1 MTDILPPLPLWLWFL
16 LALLG
21 LFVARKPVQRAFM
34 ALARFCHQS
43 LRLAAV
49 SVADGERRL
58 RRRNREVLLA
68 AGCEAAERCVEREL
82 DHVEKTVKR
91 ELARYPELHR
101 RLSEQLTAID
111 RDYALSVEVPPE
123 PGNWSKA
130 IRAVAEIP
138 ASRDPVVCDVLEAI
152 RNSMHKAEARALE
165 VYRESARERH
175 QLLRRMMPAWRS
187 ILSALSG
194 VNRNVETVIR
204 RAGDLD
210 RHMDRLEEI
219 QRGGDRASRRL
230 AASATTR
237 FFASLVALSIA
248 AAAAVVHFHLIALP
262 VAGAGGSAAH
272 IAGFRAVEVFALVVI
287 LLEIFAG
294 LVAMECLRITQ
305 FFPAVGALDDKPRRR
320 MLWIAFTA
328 LLVLAA
334 VTVSLIW
341 TRELVPGEGGAA
353 ADMNRSAYW
362 LYTAAQMGL
371 GLVLPF
377 ALAAVAMPLETF
389 ITSARTVVGI
399 LSSLLLRML
408 SLGLRLCGTGALVA
422 GGVLVRLYDIVIFLP
437 LWLERRFLDWR
448 AGKGRPPGE
457 PEPS

>member
-1 MTDILPPLPLWLWFL
+1 MTDILPSLPLWLWFL

-68 AGCEAAERCVEREL
+68 AGREAAERRVEREL
-82 DHVEKTVKR
+82 DHVENAVKR

-111 RDYALSVEVPPE
+111 KDYALSVEVPPE

-152 RNSMHKAEARALE
+152 RHSMHKAEAKALE

-210 RHMDRLEEI
+210 RHMNRLEEI
-219 QRGGDRASRRL
+219 QRGSDRASRRL

-262 VAGAGGSAAH
+262 GVVGNAAH
-272 IAGFRAVEVFALVVI
+272 IVGFGAAEVFALVVI

-294 LVAMECLRITQ
+294 LVAVECLRITQ
-305 FFPAVGALDDKPRRR
+305 FFPAVGALDDRPRRG
-320 MLWIAFTA
+320 MLWVAFTA

-341 TRELVPGEGGAA
+341 ARVLAPGEGGVTEVA
-353 ADMNRSAYW
+353 NSSAYW
-362 LYTAAQMGL
+362 LYITAQMGL

-377 ALAAVAMPLETF
+377 ALAAVTIPMETF
-389 ITSARTVVGI
+389 IVSARTMVGV
-399 LSSLLLRML
+399 LSSLLLRIL

-448 AGKGRPPGE
+448 AERGRPSGE
-457 PEPS
+457 PEAS